1 MLSDLEFERYR
12 KQLNLPEWRKAQQL
26 RLKEA
31 SVLVVGAGGL
41 GCGALPFLAAAGVG
55 SITILDAD
63 VIELSNLARQVLYK
77 TSDVGAS
84 KALKSAEAL
93 QALNPLLAIT
103 GVSEN
108 LTVENALAHI
118 APHDLV
124 IDCTDNFETRYLIND
139 TCVSLQKPFIYGAI
153 HAWEGQFAVFYPE
166 GPSYR
171 SLFPV
176 EPSPQEIPSCDEV
189 GVLGVLPGI
198 IGLFQAKEAIF
209 YLAGFESPAQH
220 GLMTFDLREMRLS
233 SFKL

>member
-31 SVLVVGAGGL
+31 SILVVGAGGL
-41 GCGALPFLAAAGVG
+41 GCGALPYLAAAGVG
-55 SITILDAD
+55 TITILDAD

-77 TSDVGAS
+77 TDEVGAS
-84 KALKSAEAL
+84 KAIKAAEAL
-93 QALNPLLAIT
+93 RDLNPAIVVT
-103 GVSEN
+103 GVAEN
-108 LTVENALAHI
+108 LTVENASNYI
-118 APHDLV
+118 EKYDLI
-124 IDCTDNFETRYLIND
+124 IDCTDNFQTRYLIND
-139 TCVSLQKPFIYGAI
+139 VCVALKKPFVYGAI
-153 HAWEGQFAVFYPE
+153 HAWEGQFAVFHPQ

-176 EPSPQEIPSCDEV
+176 EPSPEEIPSCDEV

-209 YLAGFESPAQH
+209 YLAGFESPAQK
-220 GLMTFDLREMRLS
+220 GLLTFDLRDMRIS

>member
-12 KQLNLPEWRKAQQL
+12 KQLNLPEWRKQQQM
-26 RLKEA
+26 RLKE
-31 SVLVVGAGGL
+31 SKILVVGAGGL

-77 TSDVGAS
+77 TADVEAS

-93 QALNPLLAIT
+93 QALNPSIT
-103 GVSEN
+103 IQGIAEN
-108 LTVENALAHI
+108 LTADNATHYI
-118 APHDLV
+118 GQHDLI
-124 IDCTDNFETRYLIND
+124 IDCTDNFSTRYLIND
-139 TCVSLQKPFIYGAI
+139 SCWTLKKPFVYGAI
-153 HAWEGQFAVFYPE
+153 HAWEGQFAVFHPT

-176 EPSPQEIPSCDEV
+176 EPSQGEIPSCDEV

-209 YLAGFESPAQH
+209 YLAGFESPAQK
-220 GLMTFDLREMRLS
+220 GLLTFGR
-233 SFKL
+233 SFKFIKC

>member
-31 SVLVVGAGGL
+31 SILVVGAGGL

-55 SITILDAD
+55 TMTILDAD
-63 VIELSNLARQVLYK
+63 VIELSNLARQVLYR
-77 TSDVGAS
+77 TEDVGAS
-84 KALKSAEAL
+84 KALKAAEAL
-93 QALNPLLAIT
+93 QALNPTIFIQGIT
-103 GVSEN
+103 DN
-108 LTVENALAHI
+108 LTADNAAHYI
-118 APHDLV
+118 GQHDLI
-124 IDCTDNFETRYLIND
+124 IDCTDNFQTRYLIND
-139 TCVSLQKPFIYGAI
+139 SCESLKKPFVYGAI
-153 HAWEGQFAVFYPE
+153 HAWEGQFAVFHPA

-176 EPSPQEIPSCDEV
+176 EPSPQEIPACDEV

-198 IGLFQAKEAIF
+198 IGLLQAKEAIF

-220 GLMTFDLREMRLS
+220 GLMTFDLRDMRLS
-233 SFKL
+233 SFRL

>member
-31 SVLVVGAGGL
+31 SILVVGAGGL
-41 GCGALPFLAAAGVG
+41 GCGALPYLAAAGVG
-55 SITILDAD
+55 TITILDAD

-77 TSDVGAS
+77 TDEVGAS
-84 KALKSAEAL
+84 KAIKAAEAL
-93 QALNPLLAIT
+93 RDLNPAIVVT
-103 GVSEN
+103 GVAEN
-108 LTVENALAHI
+108 LTVENASNYI
-118 APHDLV
+118 EKYDLI
-124 IDCTDNFETRYLIND
+124 IDCTDNFQTRYLIND
-139 TCVSLQKPFIYGAI
+139 VCVALKKPFVYGAI
-153 HAWEGQFAVFYPE
+153 HAWEGQFAVFHPQ

-171 SLFPV
+171 TLFPV
-176 EPSPQEIPSCDEV
+176 EPSLEEIPSCDEV

-209 YLAGFESPAQH
+209 YLAGFESPAQK
-220 GLMTFDLREMRLS
+220 GLLTFDLRDMRIS

>member
-31 SVLVVGAGGL
+31 SILVVGAGGL
-41 GCGALPFLAAAGVG
+41 GCGALPYLAAAGVG

-77 TSDVGAS
+77 TDEVGAS
-84 KALKSAEAL
+84 KAIKAAEAL
-93 QALNPLLAIT
+93 RDLNPAIVVT
-103 GVSEN
+103 GVAEN
-108 LTVENALAHI
+108 LTVENASNYI
-118 APHDLV
+118 EQHDLI
-124 IDCTDNFETRYLIND
+124 IDCTDNFSTRYLIND
-139 TCVSLQKPFIYGAI
+139 VCVALKKPFVYGAI
-153 HAWEGQFAVFYPE
+153 HAWEGQFAVFHPQ

-176 EPSPQEIPSCDEV
+176 EPSPEEIPSCDEV

-209 YLAGFESPAQH
+209 YLAGFESPAQK
-220 GLMTFDLREMRLS
+220 GLLTFDLRDMRIS
-233 SFKL
+233 SFTL

>member
-1 MLSDLEFERYR
+1 
-12 KQLNLPEWRKAQQL
+12 L

-31 SVLVVGAGGL
+31 SILVVGAGGL
-41 GCGALPFLAAAGVG
+41 GCGALPYLAAAGVG

-77 TSDVGAS
+77 TDEVGTS
-84 KALKSAEAL
+84 KAIKAAEAL
-93 QALNPLLAIT
+93 RDLNPTIVVT
-103 GVSEN
+103 GVAEN
-108 LTVENALAHI
+108 LTVENASNYI
-118 APHDLV
+118 DKHDLI
-124 IDCTDNFETRYLIND
+124 IDCTDNFQTRYLIND
-139 TCVSLQKPFIYGAI
+139 VCVALKKPFVYGAI
-153 HAWEGQFAVFYPE
+153 HAWEGQFAVFHPQ

-176 EPSPQEIPSCDEV
+176 EPSPEEIPSCDEV

-209 YLAGFESPAQH
+209 YLAGFESSAQK
-220 GLMTFDLREMRLS
+220 GLLTFDLRDMRIS

>member
-31 SVLVVGAGGL
+31 SILVVGAGGL
-41 GCGALPFLAAAGVG
+41 GCGALPYLAAAGVG

-63 VIELSNLARQVLYK
+63 IIELSNLARQVLYK
-77 TSDVGAS
+77 TSDVGAPKAS
-84 KALKSAEAL
+84 KAAEAL
-93 QALNPLLAIT
+93 QALNPLIKIK
-103 GVSEN
+103 GIEEN
-108 LTVENALAHI
+108 LTAENATNYI
-118 APHDLV
+118 EQHDLI
-124 IDCTDNFETRYLIND
+124 IDCTDNFKTRYLIND
-139 TCVSLQKPFIYGAI
+139 TCVSLQKPFVYGAI
-153 HAWEGQFAVFYPE
+153 HAWEGQFAVFHPS

-176 EPSPQEIPSCDEV
+176 EPSPEEIPSCDEV

-209 YLAGFESPAQH
+209 YLAGFESPAQKS
-220 GLMTFDLREMRLS
+220 LLTFDLRDMQIT
-233 SFKL
+233 SFTL

>member
-12 KQLNLPEWRKAQQL
+12 KQLNLPEWRKQQQM
-26 RLKEA
+26 RLKE
-31 SVLVVGAGGL
+31 SKILVVGAGGL

-55 SITILDAD
+55 TINILDAD

-77 TSDVGAS
+77 TADVGAS
-84 KALKSAEAL
+84 KALKAAEAL
-93 QALNPLLAIT
+93 QALNPTIVIQGTA
-103 GVSEN
+103 EN
-108 LTVENALAHI
+108 LSAENARANI
-118 APHDLV
+118 AQHDLI

-139 TCVSLQKPFIYGAI
+139 TCVALEKPFVYGAI
-153 HAWEGQFAVFYPE
+153 HAWEGQFAVFHPA

-198 IGLFQAKEAIF
+198 IGLLQAKEAIF
-209 YLAGFESPAQH
+209 YLAGFESPAQK
-220 GLMTFDLREMRLS
+220 GLMTLDLRDMRLS
-233 SFKL
+233 SFTL

>member
-31 SVLVVGAGGL
+31 SILVVGAGGL
-41 GCGALPFLAAAGVG
+41 CCGALPYLAAAGVG
-55 SITILDAD
+55 TITILDAD

-77 TSDVGAS
+77 TDEVGAS
-84 KALKSAEAL
+84 KAIKAAEAL
-93 QALNPLLAIT
+93 LDLNPAIVVT
-103 GVSEN
+103 GVAEN
-108 LTVENALAHI
+108 LTVENASNYI
-118 APHDLV
+118 EKHDLI
-124 IDCTDNFETRYLIND
+124 IDCTDNFQTRYLIND
-139 TCVSLQKPFIYGAI
+139 VCVALKKPFVYGAI
-153 HAWEGQFAVFYPE
+153 HAWEGQFAVFHPQ

-171 SLFPV
+171 TLFPV
-176 EPSPQEIPSCDEV
+176 EPSPDEIPSCDEV

-209 YLAGFESPAQH
+209 YLAGFESPAQK
-220 GLMTFDLREMRLS
+220 GLLTFDLRDMRIS

>member
-26 RLKEA
+26 ALKNA
-31 SVLVVGAGGL
+31 SILVVGAGGL

-63 VIELSNLARQVLYK
+63 VIELSNLARQVLYR
-77 TSDVGAS
+77 TADVGAS
-84 KALKSAEAL
+84 KAMKAAEAL
-93 QALNPLLAIT
+93 QALNPTIAIN
-103 GVSEN
+103 GVAEN
-108 LTVENALAHI
+108 LTSENASTYI
-118 APHDLV
+118 AQYDL
-124 IDCTDNFETRYLIND
+124 ILDCTDNFKTRYLIND
-139 TCVSLQKPFIYGAI
+139 TCVEWRKPFIYGAI
-153 HAWEGQFAVFYPE
+153 HAWEGQFAVFTPD

-198 IGLFQAKEAIF
+198 IGLLQAKEAIF
-209 YLAGFESPAQH
+209 YLAGFESPAQKS
-220 GLMTFDLREMRLS
+220 LMTFDLRDMRLT
-233 SFKL
+233 SFTL

>member
-31 SVLVVGAGGL
+31 SILVVGAGGL
-41 GCGALPFLAAAGVG
+41 GCGALPYLAAAGVG

-77 TSDVGAS
+77 TDEVGAS
-84 KALKSAEAL
+84 KAIKAAEAL
-93 QALNPLLAIT
+93 RDLNPAIVVT
-103 GVSEN
+103 GVAEN
-108 LTVENALAHI
+108 LTVENASNYI
-118 APHDLV
+118 EKQDLI
-124 IDCTDNFETRYLIND
+124 IDCTDNFQTRYLIND
-139 TCVSLQKPFIYGAI
+139 VCVALKKPFVYGAI
-153 HAWEGQFAVFYPE
+153 HAWEGQFAVFHPQ

-171 SLFPV
+171 TLFPV
-176 EPSPQEIPSCDEV
+176 EPSLEEIPSCDEV

-209 YLAGFESPAQH
+209 YLAGFESPAQK
-220 GLMTFDLREMRLS
+220 GLLTFDLRDMRIS
-233 SFKL
+233 SFTL

>member
-26 RLKEA
+26 SLKEA

-209 YLAGFESPAQH
+209 YLAGFESPAQR
-220 GLMTFDLREMRLS
+220 GLLTFDLREMRLS

>member
-12 KQLNLPEWRKAQQL
+12 KQLNLPEWRKQQQL
-26 RLKEA
+26 ALKNA
-31 SVLVVGAGGL
+31 SILVVGAGGL

-55 SITILDAD
+55 SLTILDAD

-93 QALNPLLAIT
+93 QALNPTIAIQ
-103 GVSEN
+103 GIGEN
-108 LTVENALAHI
+108 LTTENASTYI
-118 APHDLV
+118 AQHDL
-124 IDCTDNFETRYLIND
+124 ILDCTDNFKTRYLIND
-139 TCVSLQKPFIYGAI
+139 TCLELKKPFIYGAI
-153 HAWEGQFAVFYPE
+153 HAWEGQFAVFTPD

-171 SLFPV
+171 SLFPE
-176 EPSPQEIPSCDEV
+176 EPSLEEIPSCDEV

>member
-26 RLKEA
+26 SLKEA